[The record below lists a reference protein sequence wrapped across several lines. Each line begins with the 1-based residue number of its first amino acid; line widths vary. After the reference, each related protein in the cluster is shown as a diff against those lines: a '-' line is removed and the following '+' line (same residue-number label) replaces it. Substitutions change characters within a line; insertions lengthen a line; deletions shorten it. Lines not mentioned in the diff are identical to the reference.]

1 MTVEELRA
9 EARQWL
15 SEADIPT
22 EPEDQDEWFEALRV
36 WQRRLFDAGWMGLHW
51 PAELGGRGLT
61 ALHHLAFYEELAAA
75 HAPPPIGLI
84 GLDVVGP
91 TLVAFGNEV
100 QRRRL
105 VPPLLSGE
113 EIWCQGFSE
122 PDAGSDLA
130 GIRTT
135 GRLAGDAFIVDG
147 QKVWTSWAHKAD
159 WCALLARTDPAAERH
174 RGISYLIVDMR
185 SEGVTVRPLRQLTGD
200 DEFCEV
206 FFDSVEVPAANLV
219 GDLHDGWRLAMHTLA
234 QERSV
239 YAVRRRLEIQMTFDD
254 VVERLGTF
262 AEVGAHTDV
271 VEELGLARV
280 ALSALEAQNR
290 KTVARIALGAGSS
303 PIDSVDKLLLTD
315 VEKRVFGALA
325 RILGAFR
332 LQSLPSPWG
341 LDSSRLM
348 KGFLYAQAAS
358 IYGGTSQIQRNIVA
372 QRLLGMPR

>member
-1 MTVEELRA
+1 MA
-9 EARQWL
+9 ARQWL
-15 SEADIPT
+15 SEVDIPA
-22 EPEDQDEWFEALRV
+22 EPEDQDKWFDVLRV

-51 PAELGGRGLT
+51 PVEFGGRGLT

-91 TLVAFGNEV
+91 TLVGFGNEE
-100 QRRRL
+100 QRNRF
-105 VPPLLSGE
+105 VPPLLSGD

-135 GRLAGDAFIVDG
+135 ARLVGDAFVIDG

-159 WCALLARTDPAAERH
+159 WCALLARTDAGAERH
-174 RGISYLIVDMR
+174 RGISYLILDMR
-185 SEGVTVRPLRQLTGD
+185 SQGVTVRPLRQLTGD
-200 DEFCEV
+200 QEFCEV
-206 FFDSVEVPAANLV
+206 FFDNVEVPAGNLV

-254 VVERLGTF
+254 VVDRLAAVPAVGEHT
-262 AEVGAHTDV
+262 EVI
-271 VEELGLARV
+271 EELGLARV
-280 ALSALEAQNR
+280 ALSVLEAQNR
-290 KTVARIALGAGSS
+290 KTVRRIAAAAGAS
-303 PIDSVDKLLLTD
+303 PVDSVDKLILTD
-315 VEKRVFGALA
+315 VEKRVFGALV

-348 KGFLYAQAAS
+348 RGFLYAQAAS